1 MRLEKKKRPYPLIR
15 IAMIHKGMVLLKPDK
30 DQKWDYPFEIHLK
43 SRETLDDGV
52 KRIFREKEERTDFPY
67 HYVVRYISEQEE
79 NHRMV
84 FFCVS
89 NIQDENLF
97 QQIHTK
103 FSKWW
108 TSKQLKENMNTGI
121 FSDYL
126 EKEYELFR
134 NILEADCMM
143 RGITD

>member
-1 MRLEKKKRPYPLIR
+1 
-15 IAMIHKGMVLLKPDK
+15 
-30 DQKWDYPFEIHLK
+30 
-43 SRETLDDGV
+43 
-52 KRIFREKEERTDFPY
+52 
-67 HYVVRYISEQEE
+67 
-79 NHRMV
+79 MV